1 MRGKGRLRF
10 LAFPVFAGVLAA
22 CAGDVI
28 GEFPSPPSPAIT
40 ASPTP
45 ELDEGILAEIPVD
58 GSPCFL
64 AEAGGRIW
72 VTAFDGNELLE
83 IDPATNEVVETYRMP
98 GGPCGMVEHDGTLWI
113 ETQNSLVAFDPRR
126 GEVVD
131 RVRIPGGV
139 FGVTSTPSGLW
150 GIAPEATQVVQIDPA
165 SRRVVARVDI
175 EGPLGGLAVDGDR
188 IWTVSARSDLVR
200 IDPVSHSIVERITL
214 DSFEPEGLAIGGNF
228 LWVSSSFEGRVLRVD
243 LRTGKVRD
251 RSARGRLPVRRCR
264 DRGLVLGVG
273 NNGTIYPAGCRERR
287 GRRSARSG
295 RLRTHARRR
304 ESLDRGLP
312 SETVF
317 RLDETAT
324 DPGAIRPSGLLADVS
339 RSIRGIGSICHECR

>member
-1 MRGKGRLRF
+1 VSKVPLRGKGPLRF
-10 LAFPVFAGVLAA
+10 LAFSVFAGVLAA

-28 GEFPSPPSPAIT
+28 GEFPSPPSPVIT

-83 IDPATNEVVETYRMP
+83 VDPATNEVIETYRMP

-113 ETQNSLVAFDPRR
+113 ESQNSLVAFDPRR
-126 GEVVD
+126 REVVD
-131 RVRIPGGV
+131 RIRIPGGI
-139 FGVTSTPSGLW
+139 FSVTSTPSGLW
-150 GIAPEATQVVQIDPA
+150 GIAPEATQVVQIDPN

-214 DSFEPEGLAIGGNF
+214 ESFEPEGLAIGGHF
-228 LWVSSSFEGRVLRVD
+228 LWVSSSFEGNVLRVD
-243 LRTGKVRD
+243 LRTRKVRD
-251 RSARGRLPVRRCR
+251 RLPVG
-264 DRGLVLGVG
+264 DSLFGGVVIG
-273 NNGTIYPAGCRERR
+273 DSYWVSSNDGTIYQLDAANGEVVDQRDQVGFGPIPAAGN
-287 GRRSARSG
+287 
-295 RLRTHARRR
+295 LWTVDF
-304 ESLDRGLP
+304 L
-312 SETVF
+312 SETVY
-317 RLDETAT
+317 RLDETA
-324 DPGAIRPSGLLADVS
+324 
-339 RSIRGIGSICHECR
+339 